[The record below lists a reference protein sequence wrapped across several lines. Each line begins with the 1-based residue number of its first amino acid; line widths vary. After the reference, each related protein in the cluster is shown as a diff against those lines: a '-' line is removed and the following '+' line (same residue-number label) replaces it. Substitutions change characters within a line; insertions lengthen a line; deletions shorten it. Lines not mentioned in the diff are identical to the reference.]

1 MPLIPEAP
9 HSVAMLCRPQRGEM
23 MQKHVRAPA
32 PYAFEMD
39 ELITARAKFLREARA
54 LPTGPERNIKR
65 EIARGFRRLI
75 QKDLRAQRDSRH

>member
-1 MPLIPEAP
+1 
-9 HSVAMLCRPQRGEM
+9 M
-23 MQKHVRAPA
+23 MQKHLRAPAA

-39 ELITARAKFLREARA
+39 ELIRARAKFLREARA
-54 LPTGPERNIKR
+54 LPTGPERNVRR